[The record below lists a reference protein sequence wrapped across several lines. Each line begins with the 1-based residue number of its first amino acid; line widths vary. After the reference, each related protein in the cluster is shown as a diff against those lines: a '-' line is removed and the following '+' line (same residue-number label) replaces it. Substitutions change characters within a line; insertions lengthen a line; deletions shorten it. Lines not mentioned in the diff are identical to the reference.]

1 MNSGT
6 KYLIEFAILS
16 TAAGLA
22 LVLPGHGLS
31 AGVMLWVMGRA
42 GVRFETET
50 VTGGGALALTVVT
63 GLCLLS
69 LAFQVPQAGWI
80 TRKVMMTGTTV
91 MVVEPT
97 ISATTWAW
105 SVCVVWLLGVWRLQH
120 VYRIERWN
128 LVKACEGMV
137 GGGSRPSLST
147 ECE

>member
-22 LVLPGHGLS
+22 LVSPDYGLP
-31 AGVMLWVMGRA
+31 AGVMLWVMGRV
-42 GVRFETET
+42 GVRFET

-80 TRKVMMTGTTV
+80 TRK
-91 MVVEPT
+91 
-97 ISATTWAW
+97 
-105 SVCVVWLLGVWRLQH
+105 LD
-120 VYRIERWN
+120 
-128 LVKACEGMV
+128 
-137 GGGSRPSLST
+137 GSPAR
-147 ECE
+147 